1 MQRRDFQD
9 LANRRLRE
17 AQLLYN
23 NRLYSGAY
31 YLAGYA
37 IECALKACICKK
49 TRKGDFP
56 RDRKALENIFTHDL
70 EKLIKGAE
78 LTVLHQTYMQADQ
91 AFAVNW
97 ATVKDWSEET
107 RYQVHTQ
114 KKARDFLQAIND
126 PTSGIIAWLR
136 NYW

>member
-1 MQRRDFQD
+1 VQRRDFQD

>member
-1 MQRRDFQD
+1 
-9 LANRRLRE
+9 LRE